1 MLYYGDKYRKKKVL
15 EIFLFSFFIYSPIS
29 KILNQ
34 KKKKKKIA
42 EIEFFFLP
50 PTSDFR

>member
-15 EIFLFSFFIYSPIS
+15 EIFIFSFFIYSPIS

-34 KKKKKKIA
+34 KKKKKIA
-42 EIEFFFLP
+42 EIEFFFCP